1 TDLEGQVVEA
11 RTRVTAGEHLLSA
24 SYLRAYHGLPPSYKG
39 PEPSTRPPEGLINPR
54 GKLSEK
60 DIETLRKYGTR
71 IKTDA
76 VETRVDN
83 RYESIDV
90 GGPFNQATAASP
102 ESLRKIY
109 VCGHA
114 AGKHTDACG
123 RTVLTAF
130 IGRAFRR
137 PATSSEIQEYLEY
150 LALARK
156 QGDGF
161 EEGLATALEAVL
173 VSPKFLYRI

>member
-1 TDLEGQVVEA
+1 
-11 RTRVTAGEHLLSA
+11 
-24 SYLRAYHGLPPSYKG
+24 PSYGG
-39 PEPSTRPPEGLINPR
+39 PEPSKRNPEALINPR

-83 RYESIDV
+83 RFESIDV

-102 ESLRKIY
+102 ESLRKVY

-114 AGKHTDACG
+114 AGKHTAACA
-123 RTVLTAF
+123 RTIVSSFAT
-130 IGRAFRR
+130 RAFRR
-137 PATSSEIQEYLEY
+137 PATKDEVHQFTGYVTM
-150 LALARK
+150 ARRA
-156 QGDGF
+156 GDSF
-161 EEGLATALEAVL
+161 EEGVATALD
-173 VSPKFLYRI
+173 